1 MLYMIP
7 GENWE
12 KEKKQEEKK
21 KRKIQEECSSSGTS
35 FVESLSTSQWEMS
48 EDLSQ
53 LNSVGRAG
61 KTFENCT
68 NTPDITNF
76 RREFKQQPERI
87 QLN

>member
-35 FVESLSTSQWEMS
+35 FVESLSTSQ
-48 EDLSQ
+48 
-53 LNSVGRAG
+53 
-61 KTFENCT
+61 
-68 NTPDITNF
+68 
-76 RREFKQQPERI
+76 
-87 QLN
+87 